1 LEKAVDDRFDRRE
14 LLLHVGDV
22 LEALSRVAGT
32 GRPDASVAQ
41 LFKDEKSLHGFAFL
55 RGLAPTI
62 NAAEFGKRAASAY
75 SRWPKDLLEEE
86 LNRDALA
93 SSVQHDL
100 FGGNPEG
107 WKVYV
112 AHIRQNVKWFAS
124 GLPEMQSQEVTQ
136 KTLHDTPESVDSAEK
151 STDAAATSEW
161 GASDEK
167 RGWPWPQPGS
177 TS

>member
-107 WKVYV
+107 W
-112 AHIRQNVKWFAS
+112 
-124 GLPEMQSQEVTQ
+124 
-136 KTLHDTPESVDSAEK
+136 
-151 STDAAATSEW
+151 
-161 GASDEK
+161 
-167 RGWPWPQPGS
+167 
-177 TS
+177 